1 MKRLKTGYKSSD
13 AFISIEETMSYCE
26 QYRRQL
32 ILYCS
37 QYFDCEYEIAEDC
50 VQDAYVA
57 LLESLKKGTEIEDY
71 KAWLYS
77 VVLNYKNQAVKD
89 KINRNE
95 SDFIDTETKDGI
107 IEIIYSYN
115 PDYANRLITDEMIED
130 QALRIISQLSSNDK
144 ELYILYYWKH
154 KKLKDIAVELNVKY
168 STIRKRHELLKK
180 KIYRKIIEL
189 GKQ

>member
-1 MKRLKTGYKSSD
+1 MKTLKTGYKSSD
-13 AFISIEETMSYCE
+13 TFISIEETMNYCE

>member
-1 MKRLKTGYKSSD
+1 MKTLKAGYKSSD
-13 AFISIEETMSYCE
+13 AFISIDETMNYCE

-57 LLESLKKGTEIEDY
+57 LLESLKKGSEIEDY

-95 SDFIDTETKDGI
+95 SDFIDNETKDGI

-130 QALRIISQLSSNDK
+130 QALRIISQLSPDDK
-144 ELYILYYWKH
+144 EMYILYYWKH

>member
-1 MKRLKTGYKSSD
+1 MKTLKADYKSSD
-13 AFISIEETMSYCE
+13 AFITIEKTMNYCE

-37 QYFDCEYEIAEDC
+37 QYFDCEYELAEDC

-57 LLESLKKGTEIEDY
+57 LLEHLHKGYEIEDY

-77 VVLNYKNQAVKD
+77 VVLNYKNLAVKD

-95 SDFIDTETKDGI
+95 SDFDDNETKDGI
-107 IEIIYSYN
+107 IELLHSYN
-115 PDYANRLITDEMIED
+115 PDYVNRLITDEMIEE
-130 QALRIISQLSSNDK
+130 QTLRILSQLSPEDK

-154 KKLKDIAVELNVKY
+154 KKLKDIAVQLNVKY
-168 STIRKRHELLKK
+168 STVRKRHELLKK
-180 KIYRKIIEL
+180 KVYRKIIEL
-189 GKQ
+189 EKQ

>member
-1 MKRLKTGYKSSD
+1 MK
-13 AFISIEETMSYCE
+13 YCE

-89 KINRNE
+89 KIYRNE
-95 SDFIDTETKDGI
+95 SDFIDNETKDGI

-130 QALRIISQLSSNDK
+130 QALRIISQLSPDDK

-154 KKLKDIAVELNVKY
+154 KKLKDIATELNVKY
-168 STIRKRHELLKK
+168 ST
-180 KIYRKIIEL
+180 YT
-189 GKQ
+189 KQS